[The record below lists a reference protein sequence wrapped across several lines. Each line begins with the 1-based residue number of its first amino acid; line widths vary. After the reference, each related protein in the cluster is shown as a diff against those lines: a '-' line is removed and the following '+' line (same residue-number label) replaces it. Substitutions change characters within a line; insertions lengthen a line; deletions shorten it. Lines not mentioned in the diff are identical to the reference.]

1 MKNYVILTILFFCSY
16 ACFAQ
21 KYPIELEKSYSKKE
35 LKTMSDDDLS
45 LLNYALNHAVY
56 TTLLPHKNA
65 EQLKTLKVSPSI
77 VRFTD
82 AALRIENQ
90 NQYFIIEGT
99 DKMLVIKS
107 KYVLQNELKN
117 KKN

>member
-1 MKNYVILTILFFCSY
+1 
-16 ACFAQ
+16 
-21 KYPIELEKSYSKKE
+21 
-35 LKTMSDDDLS
+35 MSDDDLS

-56 TTLLPHKNA
+56 TTLLPNKNA